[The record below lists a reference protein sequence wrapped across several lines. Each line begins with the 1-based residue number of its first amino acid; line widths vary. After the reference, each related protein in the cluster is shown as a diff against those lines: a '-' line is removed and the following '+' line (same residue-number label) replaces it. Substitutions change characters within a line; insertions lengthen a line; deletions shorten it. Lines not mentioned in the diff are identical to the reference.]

1 MRARISALATYEPQ
15 TGAIGHD
22 GIQYQSASTAVAIIS
37 SFLSPLAAIVAG
49 LRRCLRTSSAW
60 EATTASNRVVAKRS
74 PPDDLGTEHDLHD
87 AWTAELSFGVGRL
100 LCTRMPG

>member
-15 TGAIGHD
+15 TGANGHD
-22 GIQYQSASTAVAIIS
+22 GIQYQSASTAVAIV
-37 SFLSPLAAIVAG
+37 LAAIVAG
-49 LRRCLRTSSAW
+49 LCRCLRTSSAW